1 MDTNNNMQNM
11 DGLVFEC
18 PKNQTSYIKVIG
30 VGGGGNN
37 AVNHMFRQGISGV
50 DFIVCNTDKKAL
62 ATSPVPN
69 KIMLGNG
76 MGAGNNPEVARAA
89 AEDKSEELRNM
100 LKEDTKMLFIAAGM
114 GGGTGTGAAPV
125 IAKLAKEIELQ
136 DGYTKRILVV
146 AIVTMP
152 FFFEGMKRM
161 KQAMAGLEE
170 LRKHVDSVLVINN
183 DKLLKKGNLPL
194 PQAYALADDVLLTA
208 ARGISEII
216 TVNSYINIDFEDV
229 NAVMAGSG
237 TALMGVG
244 VGEGENRA
252 KDAIEKATTS
262 ELLNDNDISGAKDIL
277 LYISYSESNVITVDE
292 LSEITDHMTRLTGST
307 NTNVIWGQGV
317 DDSLTE
323 EIKITLIATGFE
335 AKKNDSREIHKLDD
349 VKSKSIV
356 NEIKKEGVED
366 PLTVVTNKPN
376 AERRVLLLDET
387 SADRKPAGE
396 HIPGAISFKFG
407 EHSQESADD
416 GMQLVHK
423 DKPVVNVTSNTDMTF
438 HAAVQEEAEAAVEE
452 EPLTYR
458 VEKPTA
464 MAIETMSLHTDVQEP
479 ASVQVETPSLS
490 PEMKSTAEERIKRMH
505 DLLHNNPM
513 GPKIAE
519 QMLPSELMGDV
530 NALPPLSES
539 DMPTTYLGSDG
550 KMCSQD
556 GYLDNPAD

>member
-1 MDTNNNMQNM
+1 MDTNDNMQNM
-11 DGLVFEC
+11 DDLVFDS

-37 AVNHMFRQGISGV
+37 AVNHMYRQGISGV
-50 DFIVCNTDKKAL
+50 DFIVCNTDQKAL
-62 ATSPVPN
+62 NTSPVPN

-89 AEDKSEELRNM
+89 AEAKKDELRAIF
-100 LKEDTKMLFIAAGM
+100 EDNTKMLFIAAGM

-125 IAKLAKEIELQ
+125 IAKLAKEVELK
-136 DGYTKRILVV
+136 DGYTKEILVV

-152 FFFEGMKRM
+152 FFFEGVKRM

-170 LRKHVDSVLVINN
+170 LRNSKVDSVLVINN
-183 DKLLKKGNLPL
+183 DKLLRKGNLPL

-244 VGEGENRA
+244 MGTGEDRA
-252 KDAIEKATTS
+252 TKAIEMATTS

-277 LYISYSESNVITVDE
+277 LYISYSENNVITVDE
-292 LSEITDHMTRLTGST
+292 LSEITDYMTRLTGSRD
-307 NTNVIWGQGV
+307 TNVIWGQGA
-317 DDSLTE
+317 DDTLTD

-335 AKKNDSREIHKLDD
+335 AKKNDAPEIHKLDENNGQSL
-349 VKSKSIV
+349 KSEAKPAVPEVSVEV
-356 NEIKKEGVED
+356 NEA
-366 PLTVVTNKPN
+366 N
-376 AERRVLLLDET
+376 AQRRIFTLGEKT
-387 SADRKPAGE
+387 ATENKPAGE
-396 HIPGAISFKFG
+396 HIPGAISFSFG
-407 EHSQESADD
+407 DHSQDKVDD
-416 GMQLVHK
+416 GMQLIHK
-423 DKPVVNVTSNTDMTF
+423 DQPAVQVTSNADTMFLRTN
-438 HAAVQEEAEAAVEE
+438 HVEERESEVSAAVALSIEEPAAEEAATMRSEVVEPE
-452 EPLTYR
+452 TKRIDEPT
-458 VEKPTA
+458 
-464 MAIETMSLHTDVQEP
+464 
-479 ASVQVETPSLS
+479 LS

-519 QMLPSELMGDV
+519 EMLPSELMGDV
-530 NALPPLSES
+530 SALPPLSES
-539 DMPTTYLGSDG
+539 DMPTTYLGEG
-550 KMCSQD
+550 GRICKQD
-556 GYLDNPAD
+556 GYLDNKAD

>member
-1 MDTNNNMQNM
+1 MDTNDNMQNM
-11 DGLVFEC
+11 DDLVFDS

-37 AVNHMFRQGISGV
+37 AVNHMYRQGISGV
-50 DFIVCNTDKKAL
+50 DFIVCNTDQKAL
-62 ATSPVPN
+62 NTSPVPN

-89 AEDKSEELRNM
+89 AEEKKDELRAIF
-100 LKEDTKMLFIAAGM
+100 EDNTKMLFIAAGM

-125 IAKLAKEIELQ
+125 IAKLAKEVELK
-136 DGYTKRILVV
+136 DGYTKEILVV

-152 FFFEGMKRM
+152 FFFEGVKRM

-170 LRKHVDSVLVINN
+170 LRNSKVDSVLVINN

-244 VGEGENRA
+244 TGAGEDRA
-252 KDAIEKATTS
+252 TKAIEMATTS

-277 LYISYSESNVITVDE
+277 LYISYSENNVITVDE
-292 LSEITDHMTRLTGST
+292 LSEITDYMTRLTGSRD
-307 NTNVIWGQGV
+307 TNVIWGQGA
-317 DDSLTE
+317 DDTLTD

-335 AKKNDSREIHKLDD
+335 AKKNDAPEIHKLDENNGQSL
-349 VKSKSIV
+349 KSEAKPAVPEVSVEV
-356 NEIKKEGVED
+356 NEA
-366 PLTVVTNKPN
+366 N
-376 AERRVLLLDET
+376 AQRRIFTLGEK
-387 SADRKPAGE
+387 SAAENKPAGE
-396 HIPGAISFKFG
+396 HIPGAISFSFG
-407 EHSQESADD
+407 DHSQDKVDD
-416 GMQLVHK
+416 GMQLIHK
-423 DKPVVNVTSNTDMTF
+423 DQPAVQVTSNADTMFLRTNRVEEQESEES
-438 HAAVQEEAEAAVEE
+438 AAVALSIE
-452 EPLTYR
+452 EPAAEETNTMR
-458 VEKPTA
+458 CEVVEPETKRIEEPT
-464 MAIETMSLHTDVQEP
+464 
-479 ASVQVETPSLS
+479 LS
-490 PEMKSTAEERIKRMH
+490 PEMKTTAEERIKRMH

-519 QMLPSELMGDV
+519 EMTPAELMSDV
-530 NALPPLSES
+530 SAMPPLSES
-539 DMPTTYLGSDG
+539 DMPTTYLSAGG
-550 KMCSQD
+550 RICKQD
-556 GYLDNPAD
+556 GYLDNKAD

>member
-1 MDTNNNMQNM
+1 MDTNDNMQNM
-11 DGLVFEC
+11 DDLVFDS

-37 AVNHMFRQGISGV
+37 AVNHMYRQGISGV
-50 DFIVCNTDKKAL
+50 DFIVCNTDQKAL
-62 ATSPVPN
+62 NTSPVPN

-89 AEDKSEELRNM
+89 AEEKKDELRAIF
-100 LKEDTKMLFIAAGM
+100 EDNTKMLFIAAGM

-125 IAKLAKEIELQ
+125 IAKLAKEVELK
-136 DGYTKRILVV
+136 DGYTKEILVV

-152 FFFEGMKRM
+152 FFFEGVKRM

-170 LRKHVDSVLVINN
+170 LRNSKVDSVLVINN

-244 VGEGENRA
+244 TGAGEDRA
-252 KDAIEKATTS
+252 TKAIEMATTS

-277 LYISYSESNVITVDE
+277 LYISYSENNVITVDE
-292 LSEITDHMTRLTGST
+292 LSEITDYMTRLTGSRD
-307 NTNVIWGQGV
+307 TNVIWGQGA
-317 DDSLTE
+317 DETLTD

-335 AKKNDSREIHKLDD
+335 AKKNDAPEIHKLDENNGQSL
-349 VKSKSIV
+349 KSEAKPAVPEVSVEV
-356 NEIKKEGVED
+356 NEA
-366 PLTVVTNKPN
+366 N
-376 AERRVLLLDET
+376 AQRRIFTLGEK
-387 SADRKPAGE
+387 SAAENKPAGE
-396 HIPGAISFKFG
+396 HIPGAISFSFG
-407 EHSQESADD
+407 DHSQDKVDD
-416 GMQLVHK
+416 GMQLIHK
-423 DKPVVNVTSNTDMTF
+423 DQPAVQVTSNADTMFLRTNRVEEQKSEES
-438 HAAVQEEAEAAVEE
+438 AAVALSIEEPAAEEANTMRCEVVEPETKRIE
-452 EPLTYR
+452 EPT
-458 VEKPTA
+458 
-464 MAIETMSLHTDVQEP
+464 
-479 ASVQVETPSLS
+479 LS
-490 PEMKSTAEERIKRMH
+490 PEMKTTAEERIKRMH

-519 QMLPSELMGDV
+519 EMTPAELMSDV
-530 NALPPLSES
+530 SAMPPLSES
-539 DMPTTYLGSDG
+539 DMPTTYLSAGG
-550 KMCSQD
+550 RICKQD
-556 GYLDNPAD
+556 GYLDNKAD